1 MTGTMENAGT
11 GEKEPP
17 PRSRGVFSDIRAF
30 LLHKPAIPTLI
41 AFNSEEERENY
52 SQRIMQR
59 LGIDVEKFV
68 ILNIHKIGIEAPATY
83 VFEELLDWNGD
94 STCWPNHIAEVDRVK
109 GSLEHIHIYMLG
121 WKKYPFGLRNGFL
134 GLKYIPLFDL
144 DAIRIRHLPEPS
156 DFDNARYL
164 LYECSGGY
172 PIGIFAIY
180 VRSSIA
186 QQGEKEQT
194 QMFMVVGFNFYGRKD
209 LSRRRII
216 NRTWEKV
223 HNRVTANIMN
233 RFKQLCEWRLQK
245 LTSMLLDPAAR
256 GAYSHGPGDFLS

>member
-1 MTGTMENAGT
+1 MADTLEKTGTEIR
-11 GEKEPP
+11 EPP
-17 PRSRGVFSDIRAF
+17 PRSRGIFSDIRAF
-30 LLHKPAIPTLI
+30 LLHKPEIPTLI
-41 AFNSEEERENY
+41 DFDSEEERENY

-59 LGIDVEKFV
+59 LGIDVEKYV

-83 VFEELLDWNGD
+83 VFEELLGWSGD
-94 STCWPNHIAEVDRVK
+94 STCWPNHIAEVERVDD
-109 GSLEHIHIYMLG
+109 SLEHIHIYLLG
-121 WKKYPFGLRNGFL
+121 RKRYPFGLGDGFF
-134 GLKYIPLFDL
+134 GLKFIPLFDL
-144 DAIRIRHLPEPS
+144 DAIRFRHFPDSS
-156 DFDNARYL
+156 DCDSARYL

-216 NRTWEKV
+216 NRTWERI
-223 HNRVTANIMN
+223 HNRVTANTMN
-233 RFKQLCEWRLQK
+233 RFKQLCEWRFQK
-245 LTSMLLDPAAR
+245 ITSQGWTLL
-256 GAYSHGPGDFLS
+256 

>member
-1 MTGTMENAGT
+1 MTGTMDNAGT
-11 GEKEPP
+11 GVKEPP
-17 PRSRGVFSDIRAF
+17 PRSRGIFSDIRAF
-30 LLHKPAIPTLI
+30 LLHKPEIPTLI

-83 VFEELLDWNGD
+83 VFEELLEWNGD
-94 STCWPNHIAEVDRVK
+94 STCWPNHIAEVERVD

-121 WKKYPFGLRNGFL
+121 WKQYPFGFRHGFL

-144 DAIRIRHLPEPS
+144 DAIRFRHLPEPS
-156 DFDNARYL
+156 DFDSARYL

-186 QQGEKEQT
+186 QQGEREQT

-216 NRTWEKV
+216 NRTWEKI

-245 LTSMLLDPAAR
+245 LRHAAGPR
-256 GAYSHGPGDFLS
+256 GAGGLFARPG